1 MKENTRKFEVLRVS
15 ILSHCSFACVYC
27 APKNK
32 PDQTNFFPKIHFLS
46 PELLES
52 KIKTL
57 TSHIHLKEV
66 HLTGGEPTLHTD
78 LVDIIQKL
86 KDLNIKEV
94 AITSNGFFQDG
105 LIQKMKQAGLTRM
118 NFSLDSFSQSGF
130 ERLSDRKLP
139 VAILLKRILE
149 AKTSGLEVKVNCT
162 ILKGYNES
170 EILDLLQWSGDNGIP
185 IRFLEFMKM
194 GPLQEEH
201 SDCFYSAEEIRN
213 TIQSRYNFHRYPTA
227 ADSTAT
233 YHITNEGY
241 IFGIIANH
249 TEPFCEGCNRLR
261 MDSLGRIYGC
271 LSDQTSFDLPSDP
284 SEVPFVLE
292 QAMDTK
298 KMQFTG
304 SELSMKFIGG

>member
-32 PDQTNFFPKIHFLS
+32 PNQTNFFPKIHFLS

-86 KDLNIKEV
+86 KELNIKEV

-139 VAILLKRILE
+139 VANLLKRILE
-149 AKTSGLEVKVNCT
+149 AKTTGLEVKVNCT

-170 EILDLLQWSGDNGIP
+170 EILDLLQWSGKNGIP

-213 TIQSRYNFHRYPTA
+213 TILSRYNFQRYPTA
-227 ADSTAT
+227 VDSTAT
-233 YHITNEGY
+233 YHITDEGY
-241 IFGIIANH
+241 IFGLIANH

-284 SEVPFVLE
+284 SEVPLVLQ

>member
-1 MKENTRKFEVLRVS
+1 MRL
-15 ILSHCSFACVYC
+15 LCS
-27 APKNK
+27 KNK

-46 PELLES
+46 PELLET

-66 HLTGGEPTLHTD
+66 HLTGGEPTLHKN
-78 LVDIIQKL
+78 LVELIQKL
-86 KDLNIKEV
+86 KELNIKEV

-139 VAILLKRILE
+139 VTILLKRILE

-170 EILDLLQWSGDNGIP
+170 EILDLLQWSGENGIP

-213 TIQSRYNFHRYPTA
+213 TILSRYNFQRYPTA
-227 ADSTAT
+227 TDSTAT
-233 YHITNEGY
+233 YHITDEGY
-241 IFGIIANH
+241 IFGLIANH

-284 SEVPFVLE
+284 SKVPLVLQ
-292 QAMDTK
+292 QAMETK
-298 KMQFTG
+298 KCNLRVLNFR
-304 SELSMKFIGG
+304 

>member
-1 MKENTRKFEVLRVS
+1 MKANTRKFEVLRVS

-32 PDQTNFFPKIHFLS
+32 PDLTNFYPKIHYLS

-57 TSHIHLKEV
+57 TSHIQLKEV
-66 HLTGGEPTLHTD
+66 HLTGGEPTLHKD
-78 LVDIIQKL
+78 LVLLIQKL
-86 KDLNIKEV
+86 KEIAINEI
-94 AITSNGFFQDG
+94 AITSNGFFEDG

-118 NFSLDSFSQSGF
+118 NFSLDSFSQGGF
-130 ERLSDRKLP
+130 EKLSDRKLP
-139 VAILLKRILE
+139 IERLLQRILE
-149 AKTSGLEVKVNCT
+149 AKTFGLDVKVNCT
-162 ILKGYNES
+162 VLKGYNEL
-170 EILDLLQWSGDNGIP
+170 EILDLLQWSGENGIP

-201 SDCFYSAEEIRN
+201 SDCFYSAEEIRS
-213 TIQSRYNFHRYPTA
+213 TIQKKYNFQAYPTA
-227 ADSTAT
+227 PDSTAT
-233 YHITNEGY
+233 YHITDEGF

-284 SEVPFVLE
+284 SAVPFVLQ

>member
-1 MKENTRKFEVLRVS
+1 MKANTRKFEVLRVS

-32 PDQTNFFPKIHFLS
+32 PDRTDFYPKIHYLN

-52 KIKTL
+52 KIRLL
-57 TSHIHLKEV
+57 TSHIQLKEV
-66 HLTGGEPTLHTD
+66 HLTGGEPTLHKD
-78 LVDIIQKL
+78 LVLLIQKL
-86 KDLNIKEV
+86 KEISIDEI
-94 AITSNGFFQDG
+94 AITSNGFFEDG
-105 LIQKMKQAGLTRM
+105 LIQKMKLAGLTRM

-139 VAILLKRILE
+139 VERLLKRILE
-149 AKTSGLEVKVNCT
+149 AKTFGLDVKVNCT
-162 ILKGYNES
+162 VLKGFNES
-170 EILDLLQWSGDNGIP
+170 EILNLLQWAGENEIP

-201 SDCFYSAEEIRN
+201 SNCFYSAEEIRE
-213 TIQSRYNFHRYPTA
+213 TIHSQYNFRPYPTA
-227 ADSTAT
+227 PDSTAT
-233 YHITNEGY
+233 YHITDEGF

-271 LSDQTSFDLPSDP
+271 LSDQTSFDLPSEP
-284 SEVPFVLE
+284 SDVPFVLE
-292 QAMDTK
+292 QAMETK
-298 KMQFTG
+298 KTQFTG

>member
-46 PELLES
+46 PELLET

-66 HLTGGEPTLHTD
+66 HLTGGEPTLHKN
-78 LVDIIQKL
+78 LVELIQKL
-86 KDLNIKEV
+86 KELNIKEV

-139 VAILLKRILE
+139 VTILLKRILE

-170 EILDLLQWSGDNGIP
+170 EILDLLQWSGENGIP

-213 TIQSRYNFHRYPTA
+213 TILSRYNFQRYPTA
-227 ADSTAT
+227 TDSTAT
-233 YHITNEGY
+233 YHITDEGY
-241 IFGIIANH
+241 IFGLIANH

-284 SEVPFVLE
+284 SKVPLVLQ
-292 QAMDTK
+292 QAMETK